1 MQNMTISKLET
12 TKYQLTDDIYILEIL
27 FNEHSL
33 YYYVGIEGYGMR
45 FSFGVHPKM
54 KKEFTADKLM
64 SLYLD
69 DYFEEELNTII
80 QEEG

>member
-1 MQNMTISKLET
+1 MNMKITKLDT
-12 TKYQLTDDIYILEIL
+12 TKYQLTDDIYVLEIMH
-27 FNEHSL
+27 NEYSVN
-33 YYYVGIEGYGMR
+33 YYIGIEGYGMR
-45 FSFGVHPKM
+45 FSFGVHPKR